1 MVLRGTEG
9 GGGEEEEWK
18 YVEHVCLVYLTVTVS
33 SAPVEGGSS
42 THNSRELSRH
52 SHHHQLPHTS
62 DLEGNDPGVPRIGPV
77 HLQKRKV
84 QDLPLP
90 VG

>member
-1 MVLRGTEG
+1 MWNTFAWCTLQSQSTLPQLREAA
-9 GGGEEEEWK
+9 E
-18 YVEHVCLVYLTVTVS
+18 V
-33 SAPVEGGSS
+33 AA
-42 THNSRELSRH
+42 HNSRELSRH

-84 QDLPLP
+84 QDLHLP